1 MKNSLFLIL
10 LSLLVNIIA
19 VNVDGRII
27 RKRNRKNVM
36 NMNHPYSKYP
46 SNNPW
51 NKKPSYPSNNPWNKK
66 PSYPS
71 NNPWNKK
78 PSFPSN
84 NPWMHNWNKTHDNA
98 ETPHTEP
105 ETPHTEPE
113 TPHTEPETPHTEP
126 ETPHTEPACVVEI
139 LDYKSCELCCVL
151 AYTPDRVSCLNAS
164 ATAADT
170 AACWDVYNKAFAPC
184 QGACKERFP

>member
-84 NPWMHNWNKTHDNA
+84 NPWMHNWNKTHDA
-98 ETPHTEP
+98 
-105 ETPHTEPE
+105 E

-126 ETPHTEPACVVEI
+126 ETPHTEPACDTTVHAGCLCKTNNYPYCNACCRVAYDHEAEAS
-139 LDYKSCELCCVL
+139 YQACEYACRKKF
-151 AYTPDRVSCLNAS
+151 PGGDR
-164 ATAADT
+164 
-170 AACWDVYNKAFAPC
+170 
-184 QGACKERFP
+184 